1 MRRPGAA
8 QAKARAWR
16 SLALPLSHRL
26 CTSGEAGAGWTGRQ
40 SAARQAHRQGADRP
54 EAGPPATAGRPRSRA
69 CQTTRVITPP
79 ESRAMLAACHSA
91 FAGVRVSG
99 GSSAPRAAA
108 PPQLLVEC
116 AHKKGAGS
124 VKNSQDSESKRL
136 GVKIYG
142 NQPAYPGNIILRQR
156 GTVVRARG
164 DAARGGDAWRPR
176 RRRPPPPAARRRGAR
191 PAPASASGLRARAI
205 CGQRRAL
212 NPIGGWP
219 AAPRS
224 DSPARQWTPGPGCMM
239 GKDHTIFAV
248 EDGLVKFE
256 KSSVRQRI
264 SIVQPQ
270 PVDESV
276 PVPETR
282 RTRKYAKCA
291 SCAPPP
297 RARSRLLQVS
307 SARSRARC
315 AGRRNGGR
323 GRGCGPVRGEL
334 GGERRRLARDRWR

>member
-1 MRRPGAA
+1 
-8 QAKARAWR
+8 
-16 SLALPLSHRL
+16 
-26 CTSGEAGAGWTGRQ
+26 
-40 SAARQAHRQGADRP
+40 
-54 EAGPPATAGRPRSRA
+54 
-69 CQTTRVITPP
+69 
-79 ESRAMLAACHSA
+79 MLAACHSA

-156 GTVVRARG
+156 GTV
-164 DAARGGDAWRPR
+164 
-176 RRRPPPPAARRRGAR
+176 
-191 PAPASASGLRARAI
+191 
-205 CGQRRAL
+205 
-212 NPIGGWP
+212 
-219 AAPRS
+219 
-224 DSPARQWTPGPGCMM
+224 WTPGPGCMM